1 MEKLIDS
8 QRLLIEKLEENITV
22 LIETLSLQEK
32 IISTMEGRIFDLT
45 EQSKFDQEIK
55 KSSKLLN
62 EAKELLS

>member
-8 QRLLIEKLEENITV
+8 QRLLIEKLEANITV
-22 LIETLSLQEK
+22 LIETLSLQER
-32 IISTMEGRIFDLT
+32 IISTMESRIFDLT

>member
-8 QRLLIEKLEENITV
+8 QRLLIEKLEANITV

-55 KSSKLLN
+55 KSLKLVN

>member
-1 MEKLIDS
+1 MEKLINS
-8 QRLLIEKLEENITV
+8 QRLLIEKLEANITV
-22 LIETLSLQEK
+22 LIETLSLQER
-32 IISTMEGRIFDLT
+32 IISTMESRIFDLT

>member
-8 QRLLIEKLEENITV
+8 QRLLIEKLEANITV